1 MVNQPFRRDFTIWV
15 FHRRDHCQHVVLG
28 LGLSGSLRRERIATQ
43 RLPVRKRKPPKR
55 RRRWHDG
62 GTRKD
67 GRGRAAWCCHGCWT
81 WPTRK
86 PHCSETAFFAK
97 VSHQASTAASAMADR
112 PMSEVV
118 LGRWRST
125 LEEHAG
131 GGWRT
136 AAPARCNPP
145 HRRTASRGQ
154 DKESAYQVVLKTL
167 IGKSNRR
174 RKSNLICVGVQNAY
188 PKLK

>member
-1 MVNQPFRRDFTIWV
+1 MKVGGGRKVEREEGREDGKCGGKGEKLRGKGQAAKREAVCGGRRTTEKTSGESAVHQIAAFTT
-15 FHRRDHCQHVVLG
+15 FAH
-28 LGLSGSLRRERIATQ
+28 
-43 RLPVRKRKPPKR
+43 
-55 RRRWHDG
+55 
-62 GTRKD
+62 
-67 GRGRAAWCCHGCWT
+67 

-188 PKLK
+188 PKLKYGYSPLIIVLNVV